1 MKKLTKKTI
10 IIIVVVAIIAVIGV
24 SSIYKSKSAK
34 ANTNNQQAQALSTVP
49 VTIRDLQ
56 STIYASGA
64 IKPKKSA
71 TILAETSGVVAQ
83 ILVKAGDSVV
93 KGQEIA
99 YLEVADLKEQIKQK
113 EISYKIDK
121 NNYQQAKQ
129 NAEDNL
135 KDSKDTYEEKKA
147 LYAVDSISK
156 NELDNA
162 KEQYDDAKAELDIN
176 VDDNTPTTLEIKYL
190 QYQQSE
196 SNLNNLYKDLA
207 AATIK
212 SPMTGVVTNVK
223 IAETSYVN
231 NKSPLFEVAVLDE
244 LEITTTVGEYDVNK
258 LQVGMPVIIS
268 GDAFNNQYT
277 GEVSNIAA
285 AATKSGNETVVDIL
299 IDIKDETQE
308 LKPNF
313 TANADIVVSSV
324 EAALTVPIDTV
335 IKGAKGENMVRL
347 KDGEEFKLIK
357 VETGVESDLYIQ
369 IISDEIK
376 EGDLVVSGAGAAT
389 NKQAGFMLGGGKRS
403 GGR

>member
-1 MKKLTKKTI
+1 MKKLSKKTI

-34 ANTNNQQAQALSTVP
+34 ANTNNQQTLSTVP

-71 TILAETSGVVAQ
+71 TILAETSGIVAQ

-99 YLEVADLKEQIKQK
+99 FLEVADLKEQIKQK

-129 NAEDNL
+129 NAEESL
-135 KDSKDTYEEKKA
+135 KNSKDTYEEKKA

-162 KEQYDDAKAELDIN
+162 KEQYEDAQAELDIN

-223 IAETSYVN
+223 ITETSYVN
-231 NKSPLFEVAVLDE
+231 NKSQLFEVAVLDE
-244 LEITTTVGEYDVNK
+244 LEIATTVGEYDVNK

-313 TANADIVVSSV
+313 TANADIVVASV
-324 EAALTVPIDTV
+324 EGALTVPIDAV
-335 IKGAKGENMVRL
+335 IKGAKGENMVRI
-347 KDGEEFKLIK
+347 KDGEEVKLIK
-357 VETGVESDLYIQ
+357 VEIGVESDLYVQ

-389 NKQAGFMLGGGKRS
+389 NKQAGFMPGGGKRS